1 MYVCVV
7 RACVRQN
14 MSQCPHAIEPL
25 HERIALERALFAD
38 VLALDGER
46 HLKLFARAQLGLHN
60 EQITVRAF
68 GAMIERLTK
77 WRVCGDPCDVTSLF
91 SADSKE
97 LTSSSNCLP
106 N

>member
-1 MYVCVV
+1 
-7 RACVRQN
+7 

-77 WRVCGDPCDVTSLF
+77 WRVWVIRVTLHHYSRQTRKNLLRLQTVCQT
-91 SADSKE
+91 D
-97 LTSSSNCLP
+97 
-106 N
+106 